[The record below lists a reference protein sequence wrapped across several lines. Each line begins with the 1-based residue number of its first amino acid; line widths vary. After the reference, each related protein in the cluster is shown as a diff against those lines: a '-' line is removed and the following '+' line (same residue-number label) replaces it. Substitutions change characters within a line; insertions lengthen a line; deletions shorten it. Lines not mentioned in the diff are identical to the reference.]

1 MDESRSFPFRFFFWS
16 IVLVA
21 VAAASIFL
29 AYEFLVKPQRILQ
42 NQIREQKE
50 TIARLEQDKQRL
62 ETYLK
67 LLKHMERRARVEVLR
82 QAPDATGVLRTTF
95 RFTEIDNDGRP
106 VSAARQYTVPGQEV
120 YFDTMV
126 IKFDDHFVE
135 AGDPL
140 KGRALMLFRR
150 VFSSVMKPEEG
161 FVIDVEGQAPE
172 SYAEQQAPNAFEREL
187 WRRFWELANNEELAR
202 KHGVRAIHGDAPY
215 TRLELDRVYEVNLR
229 STGEVVITPGVAL
242 PPAAGAA
249 TR

>member
-1 MDESRSFPFRFFFWS
+1 MDESRSFPFRLFFWS

-29 AYEFLVKPQRILQ
+29 AYEFLVKPSRLLQ
-42 NQIREQKE
+42 NQIREQQKV
-50 TIARLEQDKQRL
+50 IAKLEQDKQRL

-67 LLKHMERRARVEVLR
+67 LLKQMERRARVEVIR
-82 QAPDATGVLRTTF
+82 QAPDPTGVMRTTF
-95 RFTEIDNDGRP
+95 RFTEIDNEGKP
-106 VSAARQYTVPGQEV
+106 TSASRQYTLPGQEI
-120 YFDTMV
+120 YFDTLV

-135 AGDPL
+135 AGDPF

-172 SYAEQQAPNAFEREL
+172 SYAEQKAPNQFERDL

-202 KHGVRAIHGDAPY
+202 KQGVRAIHGDAPY
-215 TRLELDRVYEVNLR
+215 TRLELDRVYEVSLR
-229 STGEVVITPGVAL
+229 STGEVVITPGAIV
-242 PPAAGAA
+242 PATAGPSL
-249 TR
+249 